1 MVRVDSVGE
10 FCNRLFDRPGDKA
23 VTNMEE
29 QKKRRGRPKQE
40 PAQAPE
46 KYPRV
51 SLVKSKLKQVLD
63 PIKYD
68 MIQHKEYMYLISNN
82 DGQCL
87 LCPGPSPASYL
98 AVTVPE
104 DCIKPY
110 RPKRG
115 SDSR

>member
-1 MVRVDSVGE
+1 M
-10 FCNRLFDRPGDKA
+10 
-23 VTNMEE
+23 TNMEE

-40 PAQAPE
+40 PVQIPE